1 MTATARPIVVAG
13 VGRVPASGRPA
24 LGMERREI
32 LENAN
37 TWVGWVRA
45 DAGKV
50 IDWHH
55 HGDRDSYIYVVSG
68 GITIEFGSGGR
79 EQVTAAAGDF
89 ILSPACVVHRETM
102 SPDAAAEFFVVRVG
116 TGPQTISVDGPD
128 PG

>member
-1 MTATARPIVVAG
+1 MVVVA
-13 VGRVPASGRPA
+13 VGRAPASSPPTAGIDRRQI
-24 LGMERREI
+24 MEDG
-32 LENAN
+32 N

-68 GITIEFGSGGR
+68 GITVEFGPGGR

-89 ILSPACVVHRETM
+89 ILSPARVVHRETM
-102 SPDAAAEFFVVRVG
+102 SPDATAEFFVVRVG
-116 TGPQTISVDGPD
+116 TGPQNISVEGPD
-128 PG
+128 PA